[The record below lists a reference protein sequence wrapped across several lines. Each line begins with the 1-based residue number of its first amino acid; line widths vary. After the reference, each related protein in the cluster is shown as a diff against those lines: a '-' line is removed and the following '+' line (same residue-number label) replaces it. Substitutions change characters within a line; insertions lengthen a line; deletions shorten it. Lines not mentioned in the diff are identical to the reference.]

1 MHKFISKVKILA
13 KKQLLTVRRGLVS
26 IFIFIAFLPLVIV
39 IIYGWN
45 FFVGNFPI
53 PLETLFLKV
62 LAITF
67 VFFLVSFSFLLIIE
81 VLFRAMYLIVRKE
94 IYVPEG
100 RAKSNNLY
108 AKPHPYLPFVYKS
121 QFATQDNKTAKYPL
135 HKGVFTFSELT
146 TNNLGFCNGTNGDR
160 DVLTKK
166 PSHLYRINC
175 LGASTTGN
183 YISKD
188 GKNFSY
194 PLELEALL
202 TDRHGT
208 DVEVNNFGIGGYN
221 SADLLIRFL
230 LEVADTSPDMIIIYH
245 GHNDIKS
252 YLTPDFK
259 SDYSHSRINL
269 GENYWKFEIGQKLP
283 LLNFHFFNFLLERW
297 FPVGMRNS
305 LLDFVSK
312 GTIDLDIDPKH
323 GLATYKRNL
332 KYLIEICKLRNIE
345 VVLSTYAYFLY
356 DDIKESKLHKKYGEI
371 IAEENK
377 IIKDLAYQYKI
388 PVVDNAN
395 LIPQEEEYFLDS
407 IHFTP
412 EGMKLLA
419 KNFAD
424 TLTISFD
431 K

>member
-1 MHKFISKVKILA
+1 MNKFIYNFKNLV
-13 KKQLLTVRRGLVS
+13 KKQLLTVRRGLLS
-26 IFIFIAFLPLVIV
+26 TFIFLAFLPLIVV
-39 IIYGWN
+39 IIFGWN
-45 FFVGNFPI
+45 FFVGRFPI
-53 PLETLFLKV
+53 PLETLSLKV

-67 VFFLVSFSFLLIIE
+67 VFLLVSIFFLLSIE
-81 VLFRAMYLIVRKE
+81 VFFRAIYFIVRKE

-100 RAKSNNLY
+100 RVKSNKLY

-121 QFATQDNKTAKYPL
+121 QFATQENKTAKYPL
-135 HKGVFTFSELT
+135 HKGKFTFSELT
-146 TNNLGFCNGTNGDR
+146 TNNLGFTNGLNGDR
-160 DVLTKK
+160 DVLTEK

-183 YISKD
+183 YISRD

-202 TDRHGT
+202 TQRYET
-208 DVEVNNFGIGGYN
+208 EVEVNNFGLGGYN
-221 SADLLIRFL
+221 SADILIRFL
-230 LEVADTSPDMIIIYH
+230 LEVVDTCPDMIIIYH

-252 YLTPDFK
+252 YLTPNFK
-259 SDYSHSRINL
+259 ADYSHSRINL
-269 GENYWKFEIGQKLP
+269 GENYWKFEIGEKLP

-297 FPVGMRNS
+297 FPVGLRNS

-312 GTIDLDIDPKH
+312 GNIDLNIDPKQ
-323 GLATYKRNL
+323 GLAIYKRNL
-332 KYLIEICKLRNIE
+332 EYLIGICKLRNIE
-345 VVLSTYAYFLY
+345 VVLSTYAHFLY
-356 DDIKESKLHKKYGEI
+356 DDIKESQLHKKYGEI
-371 IAEENK
+371 ISEENK

-395 LIPQEEEYFLDS
+395 LIPQEEKYFLDS

-412 EGMKLLA
+412 EGMQLLA

-424 TLTISFD
+424 SLKINF
-431 K
+431 KK